1 MVTAAAPSTPSR
13 ARHHCSAHSALVAQ
27 QGQGSL
33 TDLAAPQLF
42 PGTWGGQLWGTVSVW
57 LHPSVPGLRTGRFV
71 QSQEMAV
78 LPKVRVCETDT
89 FFFSFSFFSLYWGV
103 SFTPFSLLTPHFP
116 WARSKNNPGAI
127 LSHQRHKELLLPA
140 HWLLR
145 IQRS

>member
-1 MVTAAAPSTPSR
+1 M
-13 ARHHCSAHSALVAQ
+13 AQ

-89 FFFSFSFFSLYWGV
+89 FFFLFLLFPLLGSFFYSLLPPHPTLSLGLFQEQPWCHSLPPKAQRA
-103 SFTPFSLLTPHFP
+103 SFTGPLAAQDTKKL
-116 WARSKNNPGAI
+116 N
-127 LSHQRHKELLLPA
+127 
-140 HWLLR
+140 
-145 IQRS
+145 